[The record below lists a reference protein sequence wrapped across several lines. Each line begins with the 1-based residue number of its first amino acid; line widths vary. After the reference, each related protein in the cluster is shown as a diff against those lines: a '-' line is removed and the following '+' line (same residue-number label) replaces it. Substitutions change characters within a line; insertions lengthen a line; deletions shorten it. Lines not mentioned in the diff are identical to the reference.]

1 MKAKEKEIVAT
12 VNKELLSKELTADK
26 FVKYTN
32 KGQNEI
38 YVFDYHEAPNL
49 MLEVA
54 RLREITFRHAGG
66 GTGNWLDID
75 KYDFQARPY
84 KQLIVWD
91 PSEKKILGG
100 YRFALVREVTENCK
114 YLSQITF
121 SEYFKF
127 STDFISNYLPWSI
140 ELGRAFVQPRYQ
152 SSAGNNKSLFALDN
166 LWDGLGALTLK
177 YPSVKYFYGRI
188 TLYKNLIS
196 PAKYHLLKFLYNYF
210 GHTGL
215 LSPIRPMVFDFP
227 LDRIYYS
234 SDISYIEKG
243 YKELS
248 GKLRGMRIFVPPMVN
263 AYIRLSPSMK
273 VLGTFH
279 NKEFGEVDEVAILIT
294 IADIYQHKIER
305 HITNNKSA
313 RLMKE
318 AG

>member
-1 MKAKEKEIVAT
+1 MKAKEIVAT
-12 VNKELLSKELTADK
+12 VNKELLAKELTADK
-26 FVKYTN
+26 FIKYTN

-91 PSEKKILGG
+91 PAEKQILGG
-100 YRFALVREVTENCK
+100 YRFALVRDVTENCR

-127 STDFISNYLPWSI
+127 SSDFISNYLPWSI

-152 SSAGNNKSLFALDN
+152 SSAGNKKSLFALDN
-166 LWDGLGALTLK
+166 LWDGLGALTIK

-196 PAKYHLLKFLYNYF
+196 PAKYQLLKFMYNYF
-210 GHTGL
+210 GHSGL
-215 LSPIRPMVFDFP
+215 LTPIRPITFDFP
-227 LDRIYYS
+227 PDRVFHFP
-234 SDISYIEKG
+234 DITQIEKG
-243 YKELS
+243 YNELS
-248 GKLRGMRIFVPPMVN
+248 RKLRGMQIFVPPMVN

-305 HITNNKSA
+305 HITSKPAN
-313 RLMKE
+313 LMKE